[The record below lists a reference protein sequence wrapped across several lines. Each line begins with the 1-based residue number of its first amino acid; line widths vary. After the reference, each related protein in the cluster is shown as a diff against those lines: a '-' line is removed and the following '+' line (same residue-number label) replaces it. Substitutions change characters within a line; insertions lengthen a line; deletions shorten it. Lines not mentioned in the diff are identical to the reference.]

1 MGGHRGT
8 GERKAEREAK
18 AMKVSVVIL
27 NWNGCDMLRTFLP
40 SVVRYSKGEGVEVCV
55 ADNGSTDASV
65 EMLRQ
70 DFPSVRVI
78 LLDQNHGFADG
89 YNLAL
94 QQVEADYVILL
105 NSDVEVTEHWLE
117 PMIAYL
123 DIHPEVAACQ
133 PKIRSWRQK
142 DHFEYAGAAGGFL
155 DKYGYPFCRGRIM
168 GVVEKD
174 EGQYDKVIPVFWATG
189 AALVIRRA
197 DYKEVGGLD
206 GRFFAH
212 MEEIDLCWRL
222 RSRGREIVCVPQS
235 KVYHVGGATL
245 KKENPRKTFLNFRN
259 NLVMLYKNL
268 PAEELNKVMRIR
280 ACLDYVAAFV
290 FLLKGDWDN
299 ACAVMRARKE
309 YKQIRPSFSSS
320 REENMR
326 KKRLDLIPERTKNS
340 ILWQF
345 YARGCKRFSQLSDL
359 KG

>member
-1 MGGHRGT
+1 M
-8 GERKAEREAK
+8 
-18 AMKVSVVIL
+18 MKVSVVIL

-40 SVVRYSKGEGVEVCV
+40 SVVRCSKSGQVEVCV

-65 EMLRQ
+65 EMLREE
-70 DFPSVRVI
+70 FPCVRIIV
-78 LLDQNHGFADG
+78 LDQNHGFADG

-94 QQVEADYVILL
+94 QQVEAEYVVLL

-117 PMIAYL
+117 PMISYL
-123 DIHPEVAACQ
+123 DAHPEVAACQ
-133 PKIRSWRQK
+133 PKIRSQRQK
-142 DHFEYAGAAGGFL
+142 EYFEYAGAAGGFI
-155 DKYGYPFCRGRIM
+155 DKYGYPFCRGRVM
-168 GVVEKD
+168 EVVEKD
-174 EGQYDKVIPVFWATG
+174 EGQYDTILPVFWATG
-189 AALVIRRA
+189 AALFIRLA
-197 DYKEVGGLD
+197 DYREAGGLD

-222 RSRGREIVCVPQS
+222 RSRGRKIVCIPQS
-235 KVYHVGGATL
+235 TVYHVGGATL

-268 PAEELNKVMRIR
+268 PDEELNKVMRIR
-280 ACLDYVAAFV
+280 ACLDYVAAFN
-290 FLLKGDWDN
+290 FLLQGHWDN
-299 ACAVMRARKE
+299 ARAVIRARKE
-309 YKQIRPSFSSS
+309 YKQLCSSFSLS

-326 KKRLDLIPERTKNS
+326 KKTLNPIPERTKSS